1 MQKNIDFFIIIVY
14 NTNIIIITIK
24 KWKEEMKMYQLLATM
39 NMNTDIRRTMVIN
52 INDDRIF
59 VCSNL

>member
-1 MQKNIDFFIIIVY
+1 
-14 NTNIIIITIK
+14 
-24 KWKEEMKMYQLLATM
+24 MYQLLATM